1 MFDNIKHNI
10 PEIEIALG
18 CLVYLFLI
26 IQTTFALAALWM
38 MFLVYLWLLSSL
50 YLNKYNFNKFLY
62 IICFSGMA
70 LAISFFFLKGVEEL
84 PYPEGALMFHIDGI
98 TKACFLFFIC
108 TIPLILLK
116 SQKTRCFVPQT
127 KHETSKS
134 KKWEEATSEDLH
146 SGNYEP
152 L

>member
-10 PEIEIALG
+10 PIIEIALG
-18 CLVYLFLI
+18 YIVYIYII
-26 IQTTFALAALWM
+26 IQTTFSLAALWM
-38 MFLVYLWLLSSL
+38 MFVVYLWLLSSL
-50 YLNKYNFNKFLY
+50 YLNKYNFNTFLY
-62 IICFSGMA
+62 IICSSGIA

-84 PYPEGALMFHIDGI
+84 PYPEGALIFHVDGI
-98 TKACFLFFIC
+98 AKAFFLFFIC

-116 SQKTRCFVPQT
+116 SKGATRTPQQAKQKT
-127 KHETSKS
+127 
-134 KKWEEATSEDLH
+134 KKASIWEEATPEDIQ